1 MDFLNKYA
9 PQIQGIV
16 RIVIGLLFLEHGTA
30 KMFSFPLAAG
40 AAPHAFNLMSFPAGP
55 AGVIEVVA
63 GALIVLGLF
72 SRYAAFIASG
82 EMAFAFFSCP
92 FPQKPVSAAQ
102 WRRRGGLLLLH
113 LPAAGRD
120 GSRRLRH
127 QPEITIHQPGKIW
140 RAGRG
145 LARHY
150 YMRSSDRYMADA
162 VR

>member
-82 EMAFAFFSCP
+82 EMAFAFFLAHFPRSP
-92 FPQKPVSAAQ
+92 FPLLN
-102 WRRRGGLLLLH
+102 GGGEAVCFCFIFLLL
-113 LPAAGRD
+113 AATG
-120 GSRRLRH
+120 
-127 QPEITIHQPGKIW
+127 PGAFAINQK
-140 RAGRG
+140 
-145 LARHY
+145 
-150 YMRSSDRYMADA
+150 
-162 VR
+162 

>member
-1 MDFLNKYA
+1 MDFLDKYA

-55 AGVIEVVA
+55 SGVIEVVA

-82 EMAFAFFSCP
+82 EMAFAFFLAHFPRSP
-92 FPQKPVSAAQ
+92 FPLLN
-102 WRRRGGLLLLH
+102 GGGEAVAFCFIFLLL
-113 LPAAGRD
+113 AATG
-120 GSRRLRH
+120 
-127 QPEITIHQPGKIW
+127 PGAFAINRK
-140 RAGRG
+140 
-145 LARHY
+145 
-150 YMRSSDRYMADA
+150 
-162 VR
+162 